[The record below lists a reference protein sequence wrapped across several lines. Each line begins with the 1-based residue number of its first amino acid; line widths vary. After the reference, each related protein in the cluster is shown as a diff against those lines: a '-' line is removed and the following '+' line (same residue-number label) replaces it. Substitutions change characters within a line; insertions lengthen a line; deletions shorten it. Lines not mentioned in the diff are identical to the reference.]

1 MILSVMM
8 DRGPDYRHQVKC
20 NRSSYSTTP
29 WKWISWRSFD
39 LLHFLE
45 VCCPAQMQTIFFC
58 AMFFKFLLSCQIKL
72 SLAYM
77 IYDGGMTWGGETPQ
91 GTGNIDCQYFFV
103 VLEEGLYLRHYLYF
117 SPKYFSSSMLG
128 SNSSLHSIYCES
140 SVNKIPTLVVLQS
153 IPRFKVRI
161 TLTEDSQN
169 KDFLYTMMLVHLL
182 VIVVC
187 CLCTEL
193 CNGHPP

>member
-91 GTGNIDCQYFFV
+91 GTGSIDCQYFVV
-103 VLEEGLYLRHYLYF
+103 VLEEGLYLRHYILVQNILAVQCQVLIVVYTLYTVSLQLIR
-117 SPKYFSSSMLG
+117 SPLQQYYNLYLG
-128 SNSSLHSIYCES
+128 S
-140 SVNKIPTLVVLQS
+140 K
-153 IPRFKVRI
+153 
-161 TLTEDSQN
+161 
-169 KDFLYTMMLVHLL
+169 
-182 VIVVC
+182 
-187 CLCTEL
+187 
-193 CNGHPP
+193 